1 MQQSVMYDYY
11 KLPTTAYDYKS
22 CGALCCRHRRTVEH
36 RLYAG
41 PAEERPAS
49 VARRADTHRGCV
61 HISDTA
67 GRPPAAIRDTTQ
79 YQILF

>member
-1 MQQSVMYDYY
+1 MSEVWMQQSVMY
-11 KLPTTAYDYKS
+11 
-22 CGALCCRHRRTVEH
+22 CGVV
-36 RLYAG
+36 YAG